1 MVFQVFQRV
10 VSLFPTK
17 YFNKVFLLRKINMY
31 YLEIGALLL
40 VIGVTGKYFTPKI
53 KTVGNLKNWWG
64 QAVLGNK
71 FYCR

>member
-1 MVFQVFQRV
+1 
-10 VSLFPTK
+10 
-17 YFNKVFLLRKINMY
+17 MY

-64 QAVLGNK
+64 
-71 FYCR
+71 